1 MSGIH
6 PDTTG
11 LEAIHNQ
18 PEFSLQ
24 LWQYLNRVTSDWKI
38 TAGKE
43 KAKECA
49 PLLSRIEQDFGI
61 EPAFMLGVW
70 GI

>member
-1 MSGIH
+1 VPRGAGAAGPSFDQWIATFRAKALAHGITDETYTRVTTGLQ

-24 LWQYLNRVTSDWKI
+24 LWQYLNRVTSD
-38 TAGKE
+38 
-43 KAKECA
+43 
-49 PLLSRIEQDFGI
+49 
-61 EPAFMLGVW
+61 
-70 GI
+70 

>member
-1 MSGIH
+1 VTTGLQ

-24 LWQYLNRVTSDWKI
+24 LWQYLNRVTSD
-38 TAGKE
+38 
-43 KAKECA
+43 
-49 PLLSRIEQDFGI
+49 
-61 EPAFMLGVW
+61 
-70 GI
+70 